1 MVNSPGTFRCAKS
14 TLAPLRNKAQ
24 ARRNE
29 MFHGRSTDKHESK
42 LSCVPMDVNAESQN
56 DKHVFVCSTRTIG
69 FAKKII
75 SLMIHQ
81 YS

>member
-1 MVNSPGTFRCAKS
+1 
-14 TLAPLRNKAQ
+14 
-24 ARRNE
+24 